1 MNTLIYYELKKYC
14 KRKSLW
20 VAFLILLVCI
30 TAITLVFVSDQFYY
44 STNGEDLS
52 GFKAIAA
59 GKEAKHAIANNLTP
73 DVLEDVLEHYQT
85 TYDDPQNF
93 GNDGFLL
100 ADVYAK
106 NILPYRDILNLI
118 RDVYTPESIDLS
130 ALANVGSEQARIF
143 YTSRQANIQETLH
156 SGNYTAEEEETILKL
171 NDRVSEQFTY
181 DYLEAWKTLLNKEF
195 IYLFLMIPLFI
206 CIIISPTFAN
216 EYQTGAD
223 SIILSAKNG
232 RGKTVRAKIFAGLVL
247 TSVVYV
253 LSVLFCTGMVFS
265 IFGIYGWD
273 CDFQLLSL
281 YSFYGLKIWQVFVF
295 GVIINYFMVL
305 AVMMLTM
312 LLSAICKTPFTALI
326 ISTLCTAAPFF
337 FPTSLSN
344 SLAEHIINLFPVK
357 AMNTFSVFSSY
368 DVYSIGKLV
377 VTLPCMVIVVAI
389 ALIVIPIPI
398 VNRKFSRH
406 QVV

>member
-1 MNTLIYYELKKYC
+1 M
-14 KRKSLW
+14 
-20 VAFLILLVCI
+20 
-30 TAITLVFVSDQFYY
+30 
-44 STNGEDLS
+44 
-52 GFKAIAA
+52 
-59 GKEAKHAIANNLTP
+59 
-73 DVLEDVLEHYQT
+73 
-85 TYDDPQNF
+85 
-93 GNDGFLL
+93 